1 MGKSYDVVIVGGG
14 IVGLSLA
21 KRLIERKITRNILI
35 VEKEEKIGCHS
46 SGRNS
51 GVLHAG
57 LSYEPGSLKSKVCV
71 SGAKRLKDWVIEN
84 KLPINCCGKVI
95 VPTEGHQD
103 KQLDEL
109 LNRGT
114 ANGATVE
121 MWDERQLKALI
132 PEARTASGRAIWSPN
147 TCVVRPLSVLET
159 LGKQL
164 IKKGVIFSYGETLK
178 SAMPNQNRIVL
189 SNGQKIDY
197 SYLFN
202 TAGLNSDHVAKMFGV
217 GRDYVLMPFKGL
229 YWKIKPECPIKI
241 RTNLYPVPDLN
252 VPFLGVHFTPNTDR
266 SPVVNIGPT
275 ATPALG
281 EKTTEALIP

>member
-1 MGKSYDVVIVGGG
+1 
-14 IVGLSLA
+14 
-21 KRLIERKITRNILI
+21 
-35 VEKEEKIGCHS
+35 
-46 SGRNS
+46 
-51 GVLHAG
+51 
-57 LSYEPGSLKSKVCV
+57 
-71 SGAKRLKDWVIEN
+71 
-84 KLPINCCGKVI
+84 
-95 VPTEGHQD
+95 
-103 KQLDEL
+103 
-109 LNRGT
+109 
-114 ANGATVE
+114 

-281 EKTTEALIP
+281 RENYRGFNSIEPIRTLINLGILGSQYINNESKMRQYVNQQAFLAFKPFLISAAQRLIPEIKGNEIVLSESRHKVTII